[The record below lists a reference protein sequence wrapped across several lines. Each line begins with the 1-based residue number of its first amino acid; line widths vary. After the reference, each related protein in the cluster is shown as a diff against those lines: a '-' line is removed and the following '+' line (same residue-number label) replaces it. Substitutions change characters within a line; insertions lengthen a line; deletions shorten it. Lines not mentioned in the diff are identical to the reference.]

1 VIVSAEPIASCVILG
16 CMELTLIGEER
27 GKDRLP
33 DEVKIRYGFEQD
45 IPVRLIVTRRSDVLL
60 LSLTDD
66 PMHESLQ
73 SELEEW
79 QGLGML
85 SISMLPYEHSAS
97 PYDDDEE
104 MPI

>member
-1 VIVSAEPIASCVILG
+1 
-16 CMELTLIGEER
+16 MELTLIGEER
-27 GKDRLP
+27 GKGRLP
-33 DEVKIRYGFEQD
+33 DQVSIRYGVEQD
-45 IPVRLIVTRRSDVLL
+45 IPVRLIVTRQRDVLL
-60 LSLTDD
+60 FSLTDN
-66 PMHESLQ
+66 PMHEVLQ

-104 MPI
+104 MRI